1 MVKKCIN
8 NHFYDGSRFE
18 QCPYC
23 GAKDMNARNETS
35 EDDVTMPIGFQRP
48 RQEIS
53 QPVPQSVPQ
62 PEVKQPEPQD
72 LSAAFSADDDDDATI
87 PLAFYKRK
95 TEASPEPQQNTAPE
109 PKQPETAPEPK
120 QPENEPVRNEAAK
133 QNISEAPVE
142 IGTEDE
148 IDKTIPMEQPSAPVI
163 FAEAVTEPKPVT
175 EEKNDIAV
183 LVAEAMADDKQAA
196 PDVTEQPSAEEI
208 ASADAAMQQEQAAA
222 DQNTAQNVTEQ
233 FASADAAVQQEQAAA
248 DQNTVQNVTEQ
259 LGQMGYTSAEQNA
272 DVQQPMAQQPAYTQQ
287 PFYGQPMMPQYP
299 SALPMQPVYNGYGYQ
314 QPAPVPA
321 APENNA
327 SAAQPVVGWL
337 VGLNGLYRGRIFE
350 LKAGRNFI
358 GRSPDMEIM
367 LSDDNAVSFS
377 RHASVIYEPNTRVF
391 IAQAGESN
399 GLVYVNGEMVLNSRQ
414 LSVYDK
420 VTVGNTKLLFFPL
433 CSEGFAW
440 EDLDGQD

>member
-62 PEVKQPEPQD
+62 D

-109 PKQPETAPEPK
+109 PKQPE
-120 QPENEPVRNEAAK
+120 NEPVRNEAAK

-148 IDKTIPMEQPSAPVI
+148 FDKTIPMEQPSAPVI

-222 DQNTAQNVTEQ
+222 DQNTAHNVTEQ
-233 FASADAAVQQEQAAA
+233 FASAEAAMQQEQAAA

-414 LSVYDK
+414 LLVYDK

>member
-109 PKQPETAPEPK
+109 PKQPE
-120 QPENEPVRNEAAK
+120 NEPVRNEAAK

-148 IDKTIPMEQPSAPVI
+148 FDKTIPMEQPSAPVI

-222 DQNTAQNVTEQ
+222 DQNTA
-233 FASADAAVQQEQAAA
+233 
-248 DQNTVQNVTEQ
+248 QNVTEQ

>member
-109 PKQPETAPEPK
+109 PKQPE
-120 QPENEPVRNEAAK
+120 NEPVRNEAAK

-148 IDKTIPMEQPSAPVI
+148 FDKTIPMEQPSAPVI

>member
-53 QPVPQSVPQ
+53 QPVPQSV
-62 PEVKQPEPQD
+62 PQD

-148 IDKTIPMEQPSAPVI
+148 FDKTIPMEQPSAPVI

-222 DQNTAQNVTEQ
+222 DQNTAHNVTEQ
-233 FASADAAVQQEQAAA
+233 FASAEAAVQQEQAVA

-414 LSVYDK
+414 LLVYDK

>member
-53 QPVPQSVPQ
+53 QPVPQSV
-62 PEVKQPEPQD
+62 PQD

-148 IDKTIPMEQPSAPVI
+148 FDKTIPMEQPSAPVI

-233 FASADAAVQQEQAAA
+233 FASAEAAVQQEQAVA

-337 VGLNGLYRGRIFE
+337 VGLNGLYRGRIFD

>member
-148 IDKTIPMEQPSAPVI
+148 FDKTIPMEQPSAPVI

-222 DQNTAQNVTEQ
+222 DQNTA
-233 FASADAAVQQEQAAA
+233 
-248 DQNTVQNVTEQ
+248 QNVTEQ

-414 LSVYDK
+414 LLVYDK

>member
-109 PKQPETAPEPK
+109 PKQPE
-120 QPENEPVRNEAAK
+120 NEPVRNEAAK

-148 IDKTIPMEQPSAPVI
+148 FDKTIPMEQPSAPVI

-208 ASADAAMQQEQAAA
+208 ASADAAM
-222 DQNTAQNVTEQ
+222 
-233 FASADAAVQQEQAAA
+233 QQEQAAA

>member
-109 PKQPETAPEPK
+109 PKQL
-120 QPENEPVRNEAAK
+120 ENEPVRNEAAK

-148 IDKTIPMEQPSAPVI
+148 FDKTIPMEQPSAPVI

-337 VGLNGLYRGRIFE
+337 VGLNGLYRGRIFD

-414 LSVYDK
+414 LLVYDK

>member
-109 PKQPETAPEPK
+109 PKQPE
-120 QPENEPVRNEAAK
+120 NEPVRNEAAK

-148 IDKTIPMEQPSAPVI
+148 FDKTIPMEQPSAPVI

-208 ASADAAMQQEQAAA
+208 ASAEAAMQQEQAAA
-222 DQNTAQNVTEQ
+222 DQNTA
-233 FASADAAVQQEQAAA
+233 
-248 DQNTVQNVTEQ
+248 QNVTEQ

>member
-53 QPVPQSVPQ
+53 QPVPQSV
-62 PEVKQPEPQD
+62 PQD

-148 IDKTIPMEQPSAPVI
+148 FDKTIPMEQPSAPVI

-208 ASADAAMQQEQAAA
+208 ASADAAM
-222 DQNTAQNVTEQ
+222 
-233 FASADAAVQQEQAAA
+233 QQEQAAA

-337 VGLNGLYRGRIFE
+337 VGLNGLYRGRIFD

-414 LSVYDK
+414 LLVYDK